1 MRQLGRSLVISY
13 NLQCMRNYL
22 RESMHNGTE
31 ENSSLSSI
39 LWYRYLSWPIARKP
53 ALARAS
59 DFHLI
64 CMYMYI
70 HTQRYKCL
78 NVRFHAFSFL
88 LKYSYNS
95 CNFVFKAFVTPC
107 VRIHTFVYV
116 FVQVCTHILS
126 NSEILPYSR
135 KISYILR
142 KLICRC
148 VYHMVLLYIFVFN
161 IFWETFRNITVED

>member
-1 MRQLGRSLVISY
+1 
-13 NLQCMRNYL
+13 
-22 RESMHNGTE
+22 MHNGTE
-31 ENSSLSSI
+31 ENSSLASI
-39 LWYRYLSWPIARKP
+39 LWYRHLSWPIARKP
-53 ALARAS
+53 ALLY
-59 DFHLI
+59 FHLV

-78 NVRFHAFSFL
+78 KRALSYLLILSHAFSFL
-88 LKYSYNS
+88 LKYSCNS

-107 VRIHTFVYV
+107 IRIHTFVYV

-142 KLICRC
+142 KLICR
-148 VYHMVLLYIFVFN
+148 
-161 IFWETFRNITVED
+161 